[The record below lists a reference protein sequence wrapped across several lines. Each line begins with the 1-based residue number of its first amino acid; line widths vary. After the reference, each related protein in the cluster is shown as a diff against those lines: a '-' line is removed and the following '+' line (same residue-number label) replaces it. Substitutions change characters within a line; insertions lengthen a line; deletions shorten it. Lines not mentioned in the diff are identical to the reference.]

1 MKNIYVIIL
10 SSQCRTMSAQFAN
23 VKSYPVSVSNQDI
36 PSAWMSNQDP
46 RVASATKRIVNVSSS
61 TGTQNSG
68 GLVSFILPAGQ
79 GAGFLASG
87 SAYMKFTV
95 TITQAT
101 AYSWSFAQYG
111 SASSV
116 VNRMTLLSSGAIS
129 EQILNYNKTY
139 SALLLHAS
147 NPSFACGD
155 DKLNQQSFNGAL
167 NAGALGEGAN
177 IVTVAIPI
185 LLGAFNSKQ
194 HYPLCLI
201 NSAQLNVDLDT
212 VVNAITQASGDA
224 LTDYAVSSAS
234 LVFEQ
239 IIPDQQYEQG
249 LRAMLASGRLFQM
262 PISTFYNVR
271 TAQTGAVTQNIGLN
285 CSSLKAVLWSTV
297 PVETQRGSKQ
307 FTNANQTSARLYLDG
322 SLQFAGNLSDEI
334 SQFLEMN
341 RALNT
346 MWDSD
351 RVSCAP
357 TAYAAGNVA
366 DANGI
371 LLRAGGITRA
381 LYSDGA
387 YLGGLSCAKS
397 SESGFAMK
405 GVPVNSAVLEFVGD
419 AGGTFY
425 IMCCVE
431 QILTFDAMG
440 NASLIR

>member
-1 MKNIYVIIL
+1 
-10 SSQCRTMSAQFAN
+10 MSAQFAN

-61 TGTQNSG
+61 TGTQTAG

-79 GAGFLASG
+79 GAGFLVSG
-87 SAYMKFTV
+87 SAYIKMNVSV
-95 TITQAT
+95 TQET
-101 AYSWSFAQYG
+101 AYNWAFAQYG

-116 VNRMTLLSSGAIS
+116 VNRMTLLSSGSIS

-155 DKLNQQSFNGAL
+155 DKLNQRSFNGA
-167 NAGALGEGAN
+167 AN
-177 IVTVAIPI
+177 TAQTITVAIPI
-185 LLGAFNSKQ
+185 LLGAFNSKN

-212 VVNAITQASGDA
+212 LVNAISQINGATAPTEYS
-224 LTDYAVSSAS
+224 VSSAS

-239 IIPDQQYEQG
+239 CVPDNQYEQG

-285 CSSLKAVLWSTV
+285 CSSLKAILWSTV
-297 PVETQRGSKQ
+297 PAETLAGSKQ
-307 FTNANQTSARLYLDG
+307 FTDGGQTSARLYLDG

-357 TAYAAGNVA
+357 TTYVDDGVGDVSTTVAGSLTIVP
-366 DANGI
+366 
-371 LLRAGGITRA
+371 GGITRD
-381 LYSDGA
+381 LYKKGA

-397 SESGFAMK
+397 SESGFSMK
-405 GVPVNSAVLEFVGD
+405 GVPVNSAVLEFVGS

-425 IMCCVE
+425 ITCCVE
-431 QILTFDAMG
+431 QVLTFDAMG

>member
-1 MKNIYVIIL
+1 
-10 SSQCRTMSAQFAN
+10 
-23 VKSYPVSVSNQDI
+23 
-36 PSAWMSNQDP
+36 MSNQDP

-87 SAYMKFTV
+87 SCYLKA
-95 TITQAT
+95 TISVTQAT
-101 AYSWSFAQYG
+101 NTYSWSLAQYG
-111 SASSV
+111 SASSI

-155 DKLNQQSFNGAL
+155 DKINQQSFNGAL
-167 NAGALGEGAN
+167 NAVQS
-177 IVTVAIPI
+177 VTIAIPI

-194 HYPLCLI
+194 HYPLALV

-212 VVNAITQASGDA
+212 VVNAITQNSDNAV
-224 LTDYAVSSAS
+224 TDFAVSACS

-239 IIPDQQYEQG
+239 VVPDVQYEQG

-285 CSSLKAVLWSTV
+285 CSSLKAILWSTV
-297 PVETQRGSKQ
+297 PSETQRGTKQ
-307 FTNANQTSARLYLDG
+307 FTDANQTSARLYLDG

-351 RVSCAP
+351 RVSVAP
-357 TAYAAGNVA
+357 GAYTGGNAPA
-366 DANGI
+366 DATNI
-371 LLRAGGITRA
+371 TIAAGGITRT
-381 LYSDGA
+381 LYKDGA

-397 SESGFAMK
+397 SEAGFAMK

>member
-1 MKNIYVIIL
+1 
-10 SSQCRTMSAQFAN
+10 
-23 VKSYPVSVSNQDI
+23 
-36 PSAWMSNQDP
+36 MSNQDP

-61 TGTQNSG
+61 TGTQTSG

-95 TITQAT
+95 TTTQAT
-101 AYSWSFAQYG
+101 ANSWSFAQYG

-116 VNRMTLLSSGAIS
+116 VNRMTLLSSGSIS

-155 DKLNQQSFNGAL
+155 DKLNQQSFQGAF
-167 NAGALGEGAN
+167 NAGALGDGSN

-285 CSSLKAVLWSTV
+285 CSSLKAVLWTTV

-357 TAYAAGNVA
+357 TAYEAGNVA
-366 DANGI
+366 SANGI
-371 LLRAGGITRA
+371 LLRAGGITRG

-397 SESGFAMK
+397 SEGGFAMK

-425 IMCCVE
+425 ITCCVE

>member
-1 MKNIYVIIL
+1 
-10 SSQCRTMSAQFAN
+10 
-23 VKSYPVSVSNQDI
+23 
-36 PSAWMSNQDP
+36 MSNQDP

-61 TGTQNSG
+61 TGTQTAG
-68 GLVSFILPAGQ
+68 GLVSFILPASQ
-79 GAGFLASG
+79 GAGMLVSG
-87 SAYMKFTV
+87 SCYIKMNVTV
-95 TITQAT
+95 TQAT
-101 AYSWSFAQYG
+101 AASWAFAQYG

-147 NPSFACGD
+147 NPSFASGD
-155 DKLNQQSFNGAL
+155 DKLNQFSFNGA
-167 NAGALGEGAN
+167 AIGDYT
-177 IVTVAIPI
+177 VTVAIPV

-194 HYPLCLI
+194 HYPLCLL
-201 NSAQLNVDLDT
+201 NSSQLNVDLDT
-212 VVNAITQASGDA
+212 LINSISQIGANAITEYS
-224 LTDYAVSSAS
+224 VSSAS

-239 IIPDQQYEQG
+239 VIFDQQYEQG

-262 PISTFYNVR
+262 PISTFYNIR

-285 CSSLKAVLWSTV
+285 CSSLKAVLWTTV
-297 PVETQRGSKQ
+297 PVESSVANSKQ
-307 FTNANQTSARLYLDG
+307 FTNGGQTSARLYLDG
-322 SLQFAGNLSDEI
+322 SLQFAGNLSDEV

-351 RVSCAP
+351 RVSLAP
-357 TAYAAGNVA
+357 DEYAVDGAGGLTTTAAQIKISDV
-366 DANGI
+366 
-371 LLRAGGITRA
+371 GITRA
-381 LYSDGA
+381 LYKAGA

-397 SESGFAMK
+397 SEAGFAMK
-405 GVPVNSAVLEFVGD
+405 GVPVNSAVLEFVGT

-425 IMCCVE
+425 ITCCVE
-431 QILTFDAMG
+431 QILTVDAMG

>member
-1 MKNIYVIIL
+1 
-10 SSQCRTMSAQFAN
+10 MSAQFAN

-61 TGTQNSG
+61 TGTQTAG

-87 SAYMKFTV
+87 SAYIKATV
-95 TITQAT
+95 SVTQANAT
-101 AYSWSFAQYG
+101 YAWNFAQYG
-111 SASSV
+111 SASSM
-116 VNRMTLLSSGAIS
+116 VNRMTLLSSGAIT

-147 NPSFACGD
+147 NPSFASGD
-155 DKLNQQSFNGAL
+155 DKLNQQSFNGAF
-167 NAGALGEGAN
+167 NAVQT
-177 IVTVAIPI
+177 ITIAIPV
-185 LLGAFNSKQ
+185 LLGSMNSKQ
-194 HYPLCLI
+194 HYPLALL
-201 NSAQLNVDLDT
+201 NSSQLNVDLDT
-212 VVNAITQASGDA
+212 VVNAITQCSGDA
-224 LTDYAVSSAS
+224 VTDFSVSACS

-285 CSSLKAVLWSTV
+285 CSSLKAILWSTV

-307 FTNANQTSARLYLDG
+307 FTDANQTSARLYLDG

-357 TAYAAGNVA
+357 TAYEAGNVA
-366 DANGI
+366 SANSFT
-371 LLRAGGITRA
+371 LVAGGITRG
-381 LYSDGA
+381 LYKDGA

-397 SESGFAMK
+397 SEAGFAMK

-425 IMCCVE
+425 ITCCVE
-431 QILTFDAMG
+431 QIVTVDAMG

>member
-1 MKNIYVIIL
+1 
-10 SSQCRTMSAQFAN
+10 
-23 VKSYPVSVSNQDI
+23 
-36 PSAWMSNQDP
+36 MSNQDP

-61 TGTQNSG
+61 TGTQTAG
-68 GLVSFILPAGQ
+68 GLVSFILPASQ
-79 GAGFLASG
+79 GAGMLVSG
-87 SAYMKFTV
+87 SCYIKANISV
-95 TITQAT
+95 TQAT

-147 NPSFACGD
+147 NPSFASGD
-155 DKLNQQSFNGAL
+155 DKLNQLSFNGAL
-167 NAGALGEGAN
+167 NTVQT
-177 IVTVAIPI
+177 VTIAIPV

-194 HYPLCLI
+194 HYPLCLL
-201 NSAQLNVDLDT
+201 NSSQLNVDLDT
-212 VVNAITQASGDA
+212 VVNAITQNSGDA
-224 LTDYAVSSAS
+224 LTDFSVNSAS

-239 IIPDQQYEQG
+239 IIFDNQYEQG

-285 CSSLKAVLWSTV
+285 CSSLKAILWSTV
-297 PVETQRGSKQ
+297 PSETQRGSKQ
-307 FTNANQTSARLYLDG
+307 FTDANQTSARLYLDG
-322 SLQFAGNLSDEI
+322 SLQFAGNLSDEV

-351 RVSCAP
+351 RVSVAP
-357 TAYAAGNVA
+357 GAYTAGNVPA
-366 DANGI
+366 DATNI
-371 LLRAGGITRA
+371 TIAAGGITRA
-381 LYSDGA
+381 LYKDGA

-425 IMCCVE
+425 ITCCVE
-431 QILTFDAMG
+431 QILTVDAMG

>member
-1 MKNIYVIIL
+1 M
-10 SSQCRTMSAQFAN
+10 
-23 VKSYPVSVSNQDI
+23 
-36 PSAWMSNQDP
+36 
-46 RVASATKRIVNVSSS
+46 ASATKRIVNVSSS
-61 TGTQNSG
+61 TGTQTAG
-68 GLVSFILPAGQ
+68 GLVSFILPAGS
-79 GAGFLASG
+79 GFLASG
-87 SAYMKFTV
+87 SAYMKFNVTV
-95 TITQAT
+95 TQPDGA
-101 AYSWSFAQYG
+101 SWAFAQYG

-116 VNRMTLLSSGAIS
+116 VNRMTLLSSGSIS

-147 NPSFACGD
+147 NPAFASGD
-155 DKLNQQSFNGAL
+155 DKLNQMSF
-167 NAGALGEGAN
+167 EGLASPN
-177 IVTVAIPI
+177 LTVTVAIPI

-194 HYPLCLI
+194 HYPLCLV

-212 VVNAITQASGDA
+212 LVNSISQIGANAIT
-224 LTDYAVSSAS
+224 DYSVSNCS

-239 IIPDQQYEQG
+239 LVPDVQYEQG

-285 CSSLKAVLWSTV
+285 CSSLKSILWSTV
-297 PVETQRGSKQ
+297 PVETLAGSKQ
-307 FTNANQTSARLYLDG
+307 FTNGGQTSARLYLDG
-322 SLQFAGNLSDEI
+322 SLQFAGNLSDSV

-351 RVSCAP
+351 RVSLAP
-357 TAYAAGNVA
+357 TEYALGGVGGVTTTAGSVT
-366 DANGI
+366 
-371 LLRAGGITRA
+371 LREAGITRP
-381 LYSDGA
+381 LYSAGA

-397 SESGFAMK
+397 SEGGFAMK
-405 GVPVNSAVLEFVGD
+405 GVPVNSAVLEFVGT

-425 IMCCVE
+425 ITCCVE

>member
-1 MKNIYVIIL
+1 
-10 SSQCRTMSAQFAN
+10 
-23 VKSYPVSVSNQDI
+23 
-36 PSAWMSNQDP
+36 MSNQDP

-61 TGTQNSG
+61 TGTQTAG
-68 GLVSFILPAGQ
+68 GLVSFILPASQ
-79 GAGFLASG
+79 GAGMLVSG
-87 SAYMKFTV
+87 SAYIKANISV
-95 TITQAT
+95 TQAT

-155 DKLNQQSFNGAL
+155 DKLNQLSFNGAL
-167 NAGALGEGAN
+167 NTVQT
-177 IVTVAIPI
+177 VTIAIPV

-194 HYPLCLI
+194 HYPLCLL
-201 NSAQLNVDLDT
+201 NSSQLNVDLDT
-212 VVNAITQASGDA
+212 VVNAITQNSGDA
-224 LTDYAVSSAS
+224 LTDFSVNSAS

-239 IIPDQQYEQG
+239 IIFDNQYEQG

-285 CSSLKAVLWSTV
+285 CSSLKAILWSTV
-297 PVETQRGSKQ
+297 PSETQRGSKQ
-307 FTNANQTSARLYLDG
+307 FTDANQTSARLYLDG
-322 SLQFAGNLSDEI
+322 SLQFAGNLSDEV

-351 RVSCAP
+351 RVSVAP
-357 TAYAAGNVA
+357 GAYTAGNAPA
-366 DANGI
+366 DATNI
-371 LLRAGGITRA
+371 TIASGGITRT
-381 LYSDGA
+381 LYKDGA

-397 SESGFAMK
+397 SEAGFAMK
-405 GVPVNSAVLEFVGD
+405 GVAVNSAVLEFVGD

-425 IMCCVE
+425 ITCCVE
-431 QILTFDAMG
+431 QILTVDAMG

>member
-1 MKNIYVIIL
+1 MLI
-10 SSQCRTMSAQFAN
+10 
-23 VKSYPVSVSNQDI
+23 
-36 PSAWMSNQDP
+36 
-46 RVASATKRIVNVSSS
+46 
-61 TGTQNSG
+61 
-68 GLVSFILPAGQ
+68 
-79 GAGFLASG
+79 SG
-87 SAYMKFTV
+87 SCYLKA
-95 TITQAT
+95 TISVTQAT
-101 AYSWSFAQYG
+101 NTYSWSFAQYG
-111 SASSV
+111 SASSI

-147 NPSFACGD
+147 NPSFASGD

-167 NAGALGEGAN
+167 NAVET
-177 IVTVAIPI
+177 VTIAIPI

-194 HYPLCLI
+194 HYPLCLV

-212 VVNAITQASGDA
+212 VVSAITQHSADA
-224 LTDYAVSSAS
+224 VTDFAVSACS

-239 IIPDQQYEQG
+239 VVPDIQYEQG

-285 CSSLKAVLWSTV
+285 CSSLKAILWSTV
-297 PVETQRGSKQ
+297 PATSEIQRGTKQ
-307 FTNANQTSARLYLDG
+307 FTNGGQTSARLYLDG
-322 SLQFAGNLSDEI
+322 SLQFAGNLSDSV

-351 RVSCAP
+351 RVSVAP
-357 TAYAAGNVA
+357 GAYAAGNAPA
-366 DANGI
+366 DATTI
-371 LLRAGGITRA
+371 TVAAGGITRT
-381 LYSDGA
+381 LYSAGA

-397 SESGFAMK
+397 SEGGFAMK

-425 IMCCVE
+425 ITCCVE